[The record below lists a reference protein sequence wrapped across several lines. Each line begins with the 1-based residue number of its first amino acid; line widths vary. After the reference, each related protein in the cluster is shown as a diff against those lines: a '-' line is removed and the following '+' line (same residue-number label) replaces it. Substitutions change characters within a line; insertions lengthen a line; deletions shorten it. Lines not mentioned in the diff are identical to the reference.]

1 MIRWLLWNKTWEKI
15 IQMLKPYVSFFKR
28 RSILDHEVA
37 VISSREYNDVFY
49 WRQRYFV
56 NTP

>member
-1 MIRWLLWNKTWEKI
+1 MLWNKTWEQI
-15 IQMLKPYVSFFKR
+15 MQMLKPYVSSSKR

-37 VISSREYNDVFY
+37 VISSREHKDVFY
-49 WRQRYFV
+49 WRQWYFV